1 MKSFI
6 QRNLLKIASFFSR
19 RVAKIY
25 MPFSR
30 KRIRPEDYIEMKKLL
45 KAGDVIS
52 TKTRGEFS
60 NIFVPGFFG
69 HVAIYDGEG
78 FVIEATTRGV
88 VRTHLAWFLFGK
100 DYATVVRPNFMTDDQ
115 KWLAVDYC
123 KRQIGKPYDYS
134 FNTSNIDSFY
144 CSELI
149 YSAYKFVLGD
159 SPFKL
164 KKTLGQET
172 VAPSD
177 FYNASKLF
185 FRIYLSKSYVEL

>member
-1 MKSFI
+1 
-6 QRNLLKIASFFSR
+6 
-19 RVAKIY
+19 

-30 KRIRPEDYIEMKKLL
+30 KKIVQEDYVEMKKFI
-45 KAGDVIS
+45 KVGDVIS
-52 TKTRGEFS
+52 SKTRGEFS
-60 NIFVPGFFG
+60 NMFVPGFFG
-69 HVAIYDGEG
+69 HVAIYDGDG
-78 FVIEATTRGV
+78 YVIEATTHGV
-88 VRTHLAWFLFGK
+88 VKTHLAWFLFGK
-100 DYATVVRPNFMTDDQ
+100 DYVTVVRPNFMTEEQ

-149 YSAYKFVLGD
+149 YSAFRFVLGE

-164 KKTLGQET
+164 MKTLGQET

-185 FRIYLSKSYVEL
+185 FKIYLSKSYTELHK